1 MPVSKRKNFPDKVMH
16 IMGTYGLRLQPE
28 VLASLRRHIQDTPAE
43 NRNRLAEEEAAIVL
57 AHRLH
62 AMVVA
67 ELPSGMDS
75 PAMES
80 ILGSWSKFTQQ
91 SMYRSNLGLINMVLF
106 DHEILPLIDDLERI
120 LEEESPADGSSQM
133 EFATRRPCA
142 AP

>member
-1 MPVSKRKNFPDKVMH
+1 MPVSKCKNFPDKVMH

-28 VLASLRRHIQDTPAE
+28 VLESLRRHIQDTPAE

-67 ELPSGMDS
+67 ELPSGIDS
-75 PAMES
+75 PARES

-91 SMYRSNLGLINMVLF
+91 SMYRSDLGLINMVLF
-106 DHEILPLIDDLERI
+106 DHEILPLIDDVERI
-120 LEEESPADGSSQM
+120 LEQESPAGSSSPID
-133 EFATRRPCA
+133 FAARRPCA
-142 AP
+142 SL